1 MGEEPQVVFREG
13 VLESFLMILMAEI
26 GDKTFL
32 MVMLLASKSYNKF
45 VLWALA
51 VLAETLM
58 NIVSVSIGATVP
70 LLIPRIV
77 VEWAV
82 SALFIVF
89 GSKLL
94 WGSGIFSCKEERAND
109 DSSVFSEMSE
119 AEEAIERIEALKQKH
134 EPLLP

>member
-1 MGEEPQVVFREG
+1 MDEESDAAFKEG

-32 MVMLLASKSYNKF
+32 MVMLLASKSYNKCI
-45 VLWALA
+45 LWTLA
-51 VLAETLM
+51 VLAETMM
-58 NIVSVSIGATVP
+58 NMVSVSIGATVP
-70 LLIPRIV
+70 LLIPKSV

-82 SALFIVF
+82 CALFIAF
-89 GSKLL
+89 GTKLL
-94 WGSGIFSCKEERAND
+94 WGSGIFSCKEERAKD

-119 AEEAIERIEALKQKH
+119 AEEAIERMEELRQKR

>member
-1 MGEEPQVVFREG
+1 MEEDSQAAFRESF
-13 VLESFLMILMAEI
+13 LETFLMILMAEI

-32 MVMLLASKSYNKF
+32 MVMLLASKSYNKC

-51 VLAETLM
+51 VLAETIM
-58 NIVSVSIGATVP
+58 NMVSVSIGAAVP
-70 LLIPRIV
+70 LLIPKSV

-82 SALFIVF
+82 CALFIAF
-89 GSKLL
+89 GAKLL
-94 WGSGIFSCKEERAND
+94 WGSGIFSCKEERVKD

-119 AEEAIERIEALKQKH
+119 AEEAIERMEALKQKH